1 MPRAVDIFER
11 KPVSADVV
19 LWAPR
24 IVGLG
29 LAAFL
34 ALFALDSLSNP
45 QGILETAIAV
55 IMGLVPALGVL
66 AVVIVGWK
74 HEGIAAAL
82 FAVFAVIYS
91 VSALDH
97 PEWILL
103 IAGPLILVAIL
114 FLVSWRA
121 HSKQR

>member
-1 MPRAVDIFER
+1 MPRKAVLARREF
-11 KPVSADVV
+11 V

-24 IVGLG
+24 IIGLG
-29 LAAFL
+29 LAGFL
-34 ALFALDSLSNP
+34 ALFALDSLSKP

-66 AVVIVGWK
+66 SSVIIGWK
-74 HEGIAAAL
+74 HQGVAAIV

-91 VSALDH
+91 VSAHDH
-97 PEWILL
+97 PGWILL
-103 IAGPLILVAIL
+103 IAGPLVLVAIL

-121 HSKQR
+121 VSRAR